1 MANKHMSGA
10 EYERLVAAVN
20 AANRAG
26 DREALRRVIRC
37 LVTRYGL
44 ADRRAVLILRMMKF

>member
-1 MANKHMSGA
+1 MANRHMSGA
-10 EYERLVAAVN
+10 EYERLSSAVA

-44 ADRRAVLILRMMKF
+44 TDRRAVLILRMMKF